1 MVVAVMKNRHAL
13 VPAATIA
20 VVVMA
25 LLKMTTIQISM
36 SFPVAI
42 RPMIRTRNKIVR
54 SAVSTNF
61 FPRRSSQRHPR
72 WTSSSLSSVADAKIA
87 TAKSSTTTRDD
98 HTKEDILHPKSSSIP
113 KQNSSSSH
121 EWFSVAPM
129 MAHTTRYYRYFW
141 RIFSH
146 QTTLYTEMIPSS
158 SIVNAYRQ
166 DVKNLVKFVSVV
178 SHHDGEK
185 VEEKDLF
192 RPQNIARYVSEI
204 QSRSSSSISMLFDLI
219 QEDTTDGKI
228 VLQLGGRDPQSLKLA
243 TMIACCWR
251 SPPQPSSS
259 SSLPSSAYSQFA
271 YSAINLN
278 CGCPSTSVSSPGR
291 GCGAALMLEPEHVVQ
306 CLNAMTEGIN
316 TIINYRPIISD
327 STTSAAK
334 IVDDDHAPPPILTL
348 KHRLGVEDAATYQSR
363 TSNNSTD
370 TGRNEQVEEAY
381 ERCFNFLWIVLNSP
395 NANHDLKRIQVHSR
409 YALLGLDRVEEDNG
423 DDDDG
428 RKKASTTA
436 GLWVPQEK
444 SSSMINKEN
453 LAASTTIGFKKSKKI
468 DHSRVQ
474 YRAKQQARQAT
485 VANRSIPP
493 LLPEV
498 AERIAKEFGHQ
509 IEVVTNGGIAS
520 IEKARQRGM
529 VHNLHDDD
537 NDDTGDDIP
546 VSNPYG
552 RIHGV
557 MVGRA
562 AINHPC
568 AFSDIDLFLSGG
580 KTSRDRNDAGK
591 TTRRDVLRTYCE
603 YCDIQELN
611 MKRKQLSHADVMSTR
626 RSLVAPVYHIL
637 AGEDGSDSERTD
649 EEEDQ
654 VEDTGSSSDRYRY
667 NPNAIYQRCLKKL
680 MSRPQR
686 HRSGDAIRAAIST
699 VDDAAPPLS
708 SRKPTSSRSSL
719 GKSLSLDKPLSDHV
733 PIHVINERQ
742 SAYSHLATK
751 RSGTFQKMIH

>member
-1 MVVAVMKNRHAL
+1 MMAMKNNSNTP
-13 VPAATIA
+13 VPRVFI
-20 VVVMA
+20 VM
-25 LLKMTTIQISM
+25 LMMIMMTMIQISM
-36 SFPVAI
+36 SFPFMT
-42 RPMIRTRNKIVR
+42 RPIIRTTTSRIAR
-54 SAVSTNF
+54 STTTSNSFVPSR
-61 FPRRSSQRHPR
+61 PYHRDRS
-72 WTSSSLSSVADAKIA
+72 WSSSSILSSVTEIKTDA
-87 TAKSSTTTRDD
+87 TNSSTITRDEEGISR
-98 HTKEDILHPKSSSIP
+98 TTPTP
-113 KQNSSSSH
+113 KQSNNYHH

-141 RIFSH
+141 RIFSQ

-166 DVKNLVKFVSVV
+166 DIKNMMIGS
-178 SHHDGEK
+178 SAYANHDEE
-185 VEEKDLF
+185 EEKQHGEDIF
-192 RPQNIARYVSEI
+192 HPGNIVYFVDQI
-204 QSRSSSSISMLFDLI
+204 QSRSSSSPQKSASLLFDLI

-243 TMIACCWR
+243 TMVACCWK
-251 SPPQPSSS
+251 SSFSSS
-259 SSLPSSAYSQFA
+259 SSSSPPSSASSHYHYA

-306 CLNAMTEGIN
+306 CLNSITEGIN
-316 TIINYRPIISD
+316 TIMNYRTIKPD
-327 STTSAAK
+327 STAVGNN
-334 IVDDDHAPPPILTL
+334 VDTPPILTL

-363 TSNNSTD
+363 TANSTS
-370 TGRNEQVEEAY
+370 GREEQVEEAY
-381 ERCFNFLWIVLNSP
+381 GQCYDFLSTVLNSP
-395 NANHDLKRIQVHSR
+395 NANHDLKRVQVHSR
-409 YALLGLDRVEEDNG
+409 YALLGLDQLEDDNG
-423 DDDDG
+423 DDDGNDDE
-428 RKKASTTA
+428 KKKPPTATAS
-436 GLWVPQEK
+436 LWVPGI
-444 SSSMINKEN
+444 SSSNDKERSESS
-453 LAASTTIGFKKSKKI
+453 ATSTTTTTTTQDKKSKKI

-498 AERIAKEFGHQ
+498 AERIAKKFGHQ

-520 IEKARQRGM
+520 IDDATQRGM
-529 VHNLHDDD
+529 VHPLHCD
-537 NDDTGDDIP
+537 GDIQN
-546 VSNPYG
+546 SNAYE

-568 AFSDIDLFLSGG
+568 AFSGIDSILSGG
-580 KTSRDRNDAGK
+580 ETLGDGNGAGI
-591 TTRRDVLRTYCE
+591 TRRDVLERYAE
-603 YCDIQELN
+603 YCDVQELD
-611 MKRKQLSHADVMSTR
+611 MKQKQLSQTDIMSAR

-649 EEEDQ
+649 EEDQ
-654 VEDTGSSSDRYRY
+654 VEDTGNSSSSRYRY
-667 NPNAIYQRCLKKL
+667 NQNAIYQRCLKKL

-686 HRSGDAIRAAIST
+686 HPSGDAIRAAIST
-699 VDDAAPPLS
+699 VDGAAPLRSPKSS
-708 SRKPTSSRSSL
+708 SRRSSPMK
-719 GKSLSLDKPLSDHV
+719 KSSLDKPLSDHV

-742 SAYSHLATK
+742 SEYSHLATK